1 MTSVP
6 EFHISLSRPRAG
18 AVVVAVG
25 GEVDLC
31 SSTTLRE
38 KLKESLAEGPELLVI
53 DLAQVS
59 FIDSTGLSCL
69 VSAAHRTTNV
79 DCALAVVAPAGR
91 VRQLIAMTGIDRVIT
106 VHETLADALAQSPE
120 RGSSLGRDL
129 PPGSEGEKA
138 LHHRP
143 LRGLQ

>member
-1 MTSVP
+1 MMSVP
-6 EFHISLSRPRAG
+6 EFRIILSRPRDG

-38 KLKESLAEGPELLVI
+38 KLKEALAEAPDLLVI

-69 VSAAHRTTNV
+69 VSAAHRTAEV
-79 DCALAVVAPAGR
+79 ECALAVVAPAGR
-91 VRQLIAMTGIDRVIT
+91 VRQLIAMTGIDRVMS
-106 VHETLADALAQSPE
+106 VYQTLADALAQDPK
-120 RGSSLGRDL
+120 RGSSLR
-129 PPGSEGEKA
+129 
-138 LHHRP
+138 
-143 LRGLQ
+143 